1 MYNQNMKKILIT
13 GGSGF
18 VGSHVIKNIFS
29 QKQIKCS
36 IDVVDNLTTFSK
48 ISDHEKTK
56 NKKFR
61 EKIREGVNQYYNV
74 DTSDYRSL
82 MDIIS
87 SKKYDLLIHLAAMP
101 LATVAIE
108 FPSLAFDAIV
118 KGTQNLLE
126 CIRVSG
132 SKTRIVYVSSSMV
145 YGDFIRDGLAYET
158 DPCSPKEI
166 YGSLKYA
173 GEILVSAYS
182 KRYSLDT
189 VICRPSAVYGPGDD
203 NQRVIHSLLAS
214 ALNRKPMKVYN
225 GAETFLDFTYV
236 DDLAKSLI
244 AIGMSKKKFAGD
256 VFNVTRGKARSLL
269 EVAKIIKNLV
279 PGSIIQEIENKEE
292 FRPKRGTLSCEKIKK
307 EIGYHSKIDLE
318 ESLPSYKKYLNYE

>member
-1 MYNQNMKKILIT
+1 MKNILIT

-18 VGSHVIKNIFS
+18 VGSHVIKNIISKNLDNF
-29 QKQIKCS
+29 S
-36 IDVVDNLTTFSK
+36 IDVIDNLSTFSK
-48 ISDHEKTK
+48 ISDEEREK

-61 EKIREGVNQYYNV
+61 EKIREGVKNYFKI
-74 DTSDYRSL
+74 DTSNYRSL
-82 MDIIS
+82 MNVMS
-87 SKKYDLLIHLAAMP
+87 FKKYDLIIHLAAMP
-101 LATVAIE
+101 LATVAIQ

-126 CIRVSG
+126 CARVSG
-132 SKTRIVYVSSSMV
+132 SDTKIVYVSSSMV

-173 GEILVSAYS
+173 GEILVSAYA
-182 KRYSLDT
+182 KRYSMNT

-203 NQRVIHSLLAS
+203 NQRVVSSLLVN
-214 ALNRKPMKVYN
+214 ALKNKPMKVYN

-244 AIGMSKKKFAGD
+244 AVGMSEKKFYGEI
-256 VFNVTRGKARSLL
+256 FNVTRGKARSLL
-269 EVAKIIKNLV
+269 EVAKIIKKII
-279 PGSIIQEIENKEE
+279 PGSLIEEVENKED
-292 FRPKRGTLSCEKIKK
+292 FRPKRGTLSGEKIKK
-307 EIGYHSKIDLE
+307 IVGFEAKIDLE
-318 ESLPSYKKYLNYE
+318 DSLPIYKKYLNNE